1 MSGDEGAA
9 GGAAKGGRDLRHKG
23 RKDYA
28 AMHKGVEVHPSMTE
42 DELDE
47 LDSLV
52 TAESELNTTDSE
64 VTELSLGNPIVKNTG
79 VTPKA
84 VASGSKNPDDEVL
97 KLEQELCNL
106 GLQSQNTTEDSSTDS
121 LNSSSSESSDNE
133 SSSSSASSKS
143 KKHKK
148 KTDKR
153 GEELKPSSERE
164 RLLLTNAVQTTRAR
178 TFYAYRHIRFSY
190 SKQDFTKGK
199 LQNEAI

>member
-9 GGAAKGGRDLRHKG
+9 GGAAKGGRDLRQKG

-64 VTELSLGNPIVKNTG
+64 VTELSLENPILKNTG

-84 VASGSKNPDDEVL
+84 VASGSKTPDDEVL
-97 KLEQELCNL
+97 KLEQRM
-106 GLQSQNTTEDSSTDS
+106 
-121 LNSSSSESSDNE
+121 
-133 SSSSSASSKS
+133 
-143 KKHKK
+143 KKL
-148 KTDKR
+148 
-153 GEELKPSSERE
+153 EEEEK
-164 RLLLTNAVQTTRAR
+164 N
-178 TFYAYRHIRFSY
+178 
-190 SKQDFTKGK
+190 
-199 LQNEAI
+199 